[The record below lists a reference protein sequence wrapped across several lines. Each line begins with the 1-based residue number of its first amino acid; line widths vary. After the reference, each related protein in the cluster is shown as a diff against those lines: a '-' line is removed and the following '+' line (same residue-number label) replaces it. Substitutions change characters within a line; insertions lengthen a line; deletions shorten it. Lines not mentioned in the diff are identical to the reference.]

1 MTIVTTTYRYKPP
14 PKRKGRKL
22 AKITGPA
29 VVTQKNGRRLGE
41 TAAEAGEIQPVP
53 AGTRTGRRQSTTARA
68 SGGDHIPANDDRK
81 SAIVTARPR
90 SRSNS
95 APDMTPEEHCRRG
108 YAAAAMFREMT
119 RQIAALP
126 KKP

>member
-1 MTIVTTTYRYKPP
+1 MIGLGSSMTSRIVTSTYRYKPP

-41 TAAEAGEIQPVP
+41 TAAEAGEIQPAP

-81 SAIVTARPR
+81 SAIVLA
-90 SRSNS
+90 S
-95 APDMTPEEHCRRG
+95 G
-108 YAAAAMFREMT
+108 VLAAVLT
-119 RQIAALP
+119 KVVGVIWKGWDGLP
-126 KKP
+126 G